1 MQGRRRAAS
10 AQRDFARARTGAKRW
25 PAGISSLR
33 ASKAVEGTRGRAGVF
48 MSRSSHA
55 LGPQSS
61 MVRALHR
68 CVLLSDASSGRPPQ
82 PHPSACT
89 PHTVLWL
96 LGEAMNMV
104 SQVRDLGPRT
114 SLLKTPRPHEL
125 QQPPGQ
131 PQGRG
136 TGEGW
141 RTAACWGAPQNTAAP
156 CTWRPPPRRPATS
169 PRTGGAGQSEARLTQ
184 SGEGQTSTSLPP
196 PAPLAPQTG
205 RVRRGWAIRPAR
217 VLRGKK
223 HQRRGRRTCS
233 AARPAQTGPQAR
245 APHSRGPEGTSRC
258 RGCPRCAR
266 ALPPHERPGHTAA
279 LGKGPSPG
287 RRRLGD
293 SSLAKG
299 TPTGRALPCPED
311 SGLWPCRPTLRL
323 ISTSPGSTGAC

>member
-1 MQGRRRAAS
+1 
-10 AQRDFARARTGAKRW
+10 
-25 PAGISSLR
+25 
-33 ASKAVEGTRGRAGVF
+33 
-48 MSRSSHA
+48 
-55 LGPQSS
+55 
-61 MVRALHR
+61 
-68 CVLLSDASSGRPPQ
+68 
-82 PHPSACT
+82 
-89 PHTVLWL
+89 
-96 LGEAMNMV
+96 MV

-114 SLLKTPRPHEL
+114 SLLKSPRPHEL

-136 TGEGW
+136 TGKGW

-245 APHSRGPEGTSRC
+245 APHSRRPEGTSRC

-323 ISTSPGSTGAC
+323 ISTNLGSTGACQPGTRSGLCLHPQPRATWVTPPPDTWAWTRDDPRAPGSVPVAGGPSEAASVPYPEEAGGFGEAGRLSQHLAA